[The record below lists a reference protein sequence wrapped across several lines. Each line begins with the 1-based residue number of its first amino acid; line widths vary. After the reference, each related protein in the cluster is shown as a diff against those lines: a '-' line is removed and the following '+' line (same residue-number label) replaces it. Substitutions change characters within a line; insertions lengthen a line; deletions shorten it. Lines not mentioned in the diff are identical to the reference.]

1 MIILTE
7 RGHETRSKELCVNMP
22 MGKRIYRDDDGG
34 SLAIEWDL
42 FESGRSI
49 HPPSLSN
56 PAVSS
61 PLFCPA
67 PHYLLHSLLSSRFS
81 LVPWITEVT
90 KCSLY
95 SVLTL
100 IIRSVPSNE
109 SNNYILYF
117 FEMVAETMSSSCC
130 AVVAASA
137 NRPSGHFPKIS
148 LSQSSFV
155 TIPADQSGGE
165 RGTGES
171 GNL

>member
-1 MIILTE
+1 MCE
-7 RGHETRSKELCVNMP
+7 YADGGE
-22 MGKRIYRDDDGG
+22 RIYRDDDGG

-42 FESGRSI
+42 FESGRSV
-49 HPPSLSN
+49 HPPSLAPLSN

-155 TIPADQSGGE
+155 TIPTDQSGGE